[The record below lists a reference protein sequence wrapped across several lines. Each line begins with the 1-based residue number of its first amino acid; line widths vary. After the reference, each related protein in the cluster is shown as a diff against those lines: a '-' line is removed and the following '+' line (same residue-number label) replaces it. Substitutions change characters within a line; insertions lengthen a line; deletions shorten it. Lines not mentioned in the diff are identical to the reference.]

1 MDRRLVILT
10 RRAFDGAY
18 PVTSASWTN
27 LKGTLGGSNMA
38 ELLGVLIVLLAVWLI
53 RRLLGIQR
61 GRWVAT
67 VMAVLVGEAATVIVF
82 RAIRQNPVE
91 LPTHALLGAYAL
103 VTVFA
108 MLTLVLVEL
117 LVRPEARRP
126 PRSLPHL
133 LRAVPRLAGRTIR
146 YTQVSRIV
154 IRRGLFHHDTDDA
167 TQVNGSRLGRSLR
180 ATFED
185 AGGMFVKLGQAM
197 AAQPQL
203 VTRAVAAELARLQDQ
218 AAPADPAAA
227 KLVLEQELGP
237 SDEVFAELADT
248 PIGSASIAQTYLAR
262 LRDGR
267 QVVVKVQR
275 PGVADVVERDLDIL
289 GRLATRLE
297 RRTTWARALG
307 LTELVAGFAERTRE
321 ELDFRIEA
329 ANAIAVQ
336 RTLRD
341 ADPIRIPVIIG
352 VCTTRRV
359 LVEELVDGR
368 GVGTP
373 GVLDA
378 LDGDQR
384 QALADGLLGLVVRQM
399 LGGEPFHAD
408 PHPGN
413 VFLCSDGLLA
423 LLDFGA
429 VGRLDPFERSG
440 LIDLLRGLQGEDAS
454 LLREA
459 ALQIGTPS
467 TRVDEQAFDRALA
480 QLLARSSRP
489 DGTMNPALFGDALMV
504 FRDFGIVLPRST
516 ATLFRTLVTLLGTL
530 ETIAPGYQVAEGVRR
545 TSGELTA
552 QQVVPR
558 NLQELALQEALNAGP
573 VLHRLPHQVDGAARA
588 LLRGELRTR
597 VSLLSEP
604 EDVRAA
610 RSMLNRLV
618 IGLIGSA
625 LALTSAILL
634 SASSRPVL
642 GGVSLVNLLGGI
654 GLFFA
659 VLLLLRLVVQILRED
674 G

>member
-1 MDRRLVILT
+1 
-10 RRAFDGAY
+10 
-18 PVTSASWTN
+18 
-27 LKGTLGGSNMA
+27 
-38 ELLGVLIVLLAVWLI
+38 LI
-53 RRLLGIQR
+53 
-61 GRWVAT
+61 
-67 VMAVLVGEAATVIVF
+67 GEASTVIVF
-82 RAIRQNPVE
+82 RAIKQNPVT
-91 LPTHALLGAYAL
+91 LPTHALFGAYAL

-117 LVRPEARRP
+117 LARPEAHRP
-126 PRSLPHL
+126 PRNLPHL
-133 LRAVPRLAGRTIR
+133 LRAVPRLAGRAIR

-154 IRRGLFHHDTDDA
+154 IRRGLFHHDTEA
-167 TQVNGSRLGRSLR
+167 GTEVSASHLGRSLR
-180 ATFED
+180 GAFED

-197 AAQPQL
+197 AAQPQV
-203 VTRAVAAELARLQDQ
+203 VTPAVAAELARLQEQ
-218 AAPADPAAA
+218 AAPADPVAA
-227 KLVLEQELGP
+227 KLVLEQEIGP
-237 SDEVFAELADT
+237 PDEVFAELADT
-248 PIGSASIAQTYLAR
+248 PIGAASIAQTYLAR

-267 QVVVKVQR
+267 EVVVKVQR
-275 PGVADVVERDLDIL
+275 PGVADAVERDLDIL
-289 GRLATRLE
+289 GRLAARLD
-297 RRTTWARALG
+297 RRTAWARALG

-321 ELDFRIEA
+321 ELDFQIEA
-329 ANAIAVQ
+329 ANVIAAQ

-341 ADPIRIPVIIG
+341 ADLIRIPAVIG
-352 VCTTRRV
+352 ACTTRRV
-359 LVEELVDGR
+359 LVEERVDGR

-378 LDGDQR
+378 LDAAQR
-384 QALADGLLGLVVRQM
+384 QALADGLLGLVMRQM

-413 VFLCSDGLLA
+413 VFLRSDGLLA

-467 TRVDEQAFDRALA
+467 RRVDEQAFDRALA
-480 QLLARSSRP
+480 QLLARRSRP
-489 DGTMNPALFGDALMV
+489 DGTMNPELFGDALVV

-516 ATLFRTLVTLLGTL
+516 TTLFRTLVTLLGTL
-530 ETIAPGYQVAEGVRR
+530 DKIAPGYQVAEGVRR
-545 TSGELTA
+545 TRGELTA
-552 QQVVPR
+552 QQVVPH

-573 VLHRLPHQVDGAARA
+573 VLQRLPHQVDGLARA

-618 IGLIGSA
+618 TGLIGSA

-659 VLLLLRLVVQILRED
+659 VLLLLRLLVQILRE
-674 G
+674 GG